1 MGRLFENVTFD
12 YQAEM
17 EYMRNKMREM
27 DECCKQ
33 MKEEKE
39 KELEEQIKR
48 MEKENKKRL

>member
-17 EYMRNKMREM
+17 EYMRNKTREM
-27 DECCKQ
+27 DERCKQ